1 MKTLLSISIIATAL
15 LSTAC
20 APLPH
25 PSSQQTGYSSG
36 YYHLSPQRREL
47 MRVAHHSIGTRY
59 KWGGKTPRQGFD
71 CSGLMQYSYKQ
82 IGIKIPRTAGEQR
95 DASRRLSRSQLRPG
109 DMIFFKTGRR
119 SNHVGI
125 YTGNGEF
132 IHASSGSHRVK
143 KERLDTPYWNRH
155 FVKYGTFL

>member
-25 PSSQQTGYSSG
+25 PSGQQTGYSSE

-59 KWGGKTPRQGFD
+59 KWGGETPTQGFD
-71 CSGLMQYSYKQ
+71 CSGLMRYSYKQ
-82 IGIKIPRTAGEQR
+82 VGIKIPRTSAKQR
-95 DASRRLSRSQLRPG
+95 NASRQLSRSQLQPG
-109 DMIFFKTGRR
+109 DMIFFKIDKRT
-119 SNHVGI
+119 NHVGI
-125 YTGNGEF
+125 YTGNGKF
-132 IHASSGSHRVK
+132 IHASSGSRRVK
-143 KERLDTPYWNRH
+143 KEKLDTPYWNQH
-155 FVKYGTFL
+155 VVKYGTFL